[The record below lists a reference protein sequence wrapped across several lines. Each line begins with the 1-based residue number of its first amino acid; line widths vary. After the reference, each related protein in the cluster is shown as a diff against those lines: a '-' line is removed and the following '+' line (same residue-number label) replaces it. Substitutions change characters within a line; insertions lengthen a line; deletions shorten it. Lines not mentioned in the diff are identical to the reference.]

1 LIGSFVRPV
10 FVHKTGF
17 LMAYLS
23 GKVAAIFAAGGAI
36 SGAVAKSIAAHG
48 AKVYLSGRDLHVL
61 QALAQTITEAG
72 GQAEV
77 AHVDALHEG
86 EIDAFLQRIVTEN
99 GRLDIVFNGI
109 GVRPS
114 ESDYGTYS
122 TQISFAQFMKPMQT
136 HVGSQFL
143 TARAAARVMMQTQT
157 QGTILMLTAS
167 LSRLKLPFMAGI
179 TSACAAIEGLTRNLA
194 GEFGQA
200 GIKVICMNPTS
211 LGETR
216 TIKETNA
223 ASARSMGIAPE
234 ALAQMLSSQ
243 YLLRKSPTLHD
254 VGEVAAF
261 LVSDAGATFN
271 SHIMDVDFGSMSVI

>member
-1 LIGSFVRPV
+1 
-10 FVHKTGF
+10 
-17 LMAYLS
+17 
-23 GKVAAIFAAGGAI
+23 
-36 SGAVAKSIAAHG
+36 
-48 AKVYLSGRDLHVL
+48 
-61 QALAQTITEAG
+61 
-72 GQAEV
+72 
-77 AHVDALHEG
+77 
-86 EIDAFLQRIVTEN
+86 
-99 GRLDIVFNGI
+99 
-109 GVRPS
+109 
-114 ESDYGTYS
+114 
-122 TQISFAQFMKPMQT
+122 
-136 HVGSQFL
+136 
-143 TARAAARVMMQTQT
+143 
-157 QGTILMLTAS
+157 
-167 LSRLKLPFMAGI
+167 MAGI